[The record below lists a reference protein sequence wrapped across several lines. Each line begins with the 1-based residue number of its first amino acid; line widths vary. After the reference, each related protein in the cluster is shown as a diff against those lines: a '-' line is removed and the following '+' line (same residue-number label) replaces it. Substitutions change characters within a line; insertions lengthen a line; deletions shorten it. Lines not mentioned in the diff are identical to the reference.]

1 MIKTDFFSLVM
12 VIVVVKR
19 HILLRLYLFV
29 KGGGL
34 EGNILI
40 EWVGRMR
47 AFEKKEDLVV
57 KNLQFFH
64 LSQSSNYGYGDAFRR
79 KLQFGMAR

>member
-1 MIKTDFFSLVM
+1 M

-34 EGNILI
+34 EANMI
-40 EWVGRMR
+40 
-47 AFEKKEDLVV
+47 
-57 KNLQFFH
+57 N
-64 LSQSSNYGYGDAFRR
+64 
-79 KLQFGMAR
+79 